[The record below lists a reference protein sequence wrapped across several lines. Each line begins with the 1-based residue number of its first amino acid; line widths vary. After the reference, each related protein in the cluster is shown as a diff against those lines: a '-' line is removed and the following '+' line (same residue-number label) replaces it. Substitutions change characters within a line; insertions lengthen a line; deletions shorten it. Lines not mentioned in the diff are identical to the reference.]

1 MSGEAGYT
9 LTMTERQSA
18 PDPLRV
24 QLHLILPYKHEA
36 RSHHKVREF
45 LDRGY
50 RIQDLQRVTDREV
63 VVTFEGA
70 LSPPG

>member
-1 MSGEAGYT
+1 
-9 LTMTERQSA
+9 MTESQSA
-18 PDPLRV
+18 PEPRRL
-24 QLHLILPYKHEA
+24 QLHLVLPYKHEA

-63 VVTFEGA
+63 VVTFLKL
-70 LSPPG
+70 LSPPD

>member
-1 MSGEAGYT
+1 
-9 LTMTERQSA
+9 MTETRSA
-18 PDPLRV
+18 PERQRL
-24 QLHLILPYKHEA
+24 QLHLVLPYKHEA

-63 VVTFEGA
+63 VVTFEKA

>member
-1 MSGEAGYT
+1 
-9 LTMTERQSA
+9 
-18 PDPLRV
+18 
-24 QLHLILPYKHEA
+24 
-36 RSHHKVREF
+36 VREF

-63 VVTFEGA
+63 VVTFEKA